1 MATASTSFSTVTGPA
16 LDFKTLLESHA
27 YISYLKA
34 KRWSN
39 CIISKFRNC
48 KIRNFL
54 LKGTDSE
61 YESLR
66 FEISWDNARLEFQ
79 DPKWTFPPKDV
90 RDSSRNVYETWEY
103 ENSVSD
109 FEVTNEH
116 KNKTKAVFSLAWL
129 EGNTFG
135 LDLNTTVNLPTQ
147 AREVF
152 GESAVL
158 NINGPSFETYQD
170 QEWKISVKVPVP
182 ENQTTKLVT
191 VIHEKSFKGTFKSC
205 AFLRGRVSVRIFN
218 KKNNELLTTV
228 TDDVSDFWNKMRRE
242 MSRITYDTKKANSIA
257 ARLEPFDALSGEHRE
272 MIWLVS
278 GECRFTVGTHGSIK
292 VEPAG
297 TKCFV

>member
-1 MATASTSFSTVTGPA
+1 M
-16 LDFKTLLESHA
+16 DC
-27 YISYLKA
+27 
-34 KRWSN
+34 R
-39 CIISKFRNC
+39 
-48 KIRNFL
+48 IRNFL

-103 ENSVSD
+103 ENSVSS

-129 EGNTFG
+129 EGNTCG

-182 ENQTTKLVT
+182 ENQTAKLVT
-191 VIHEKSFKGTFKSC
+191 VIHEKSFKGTFKSR
-205 AFLRGRVSVRIFN
+205 AFLRGKLSVKIF
-218 KKNNELLTTV
+218 KKTNNELLTTV
-228 TDDVSDFWNKMRRE
+228 SDDVIDFWIKMRRE
-242 MSRITYDTKKANSIA
+242 MLPFKYNMENPNSIV
-257 ARLEPFDALSGEHRE
+257 ARLEPFDALSDEHRE
-272 MIWLVS
+272 MIWTIS

-292 VEPAG
+292 VEPSG
-297 TKCFV
+297 IDTFFRN